1 MSNEQ
6 NAVKSGSHP
15 LPQDVF
21 KYAPKNARYASV
33 DQSGQVWC
41 NSKLPMIMSD
51 KIWGGGECLCRL
63 GVYDATHWRDSVTAR
78 EFPAPKLR
86 PWRAEE
92 VPVGAVLRVL
102 GTDSRGKY
110 IITQVS
116 DGVVY
121 IGLDKTASRAVH
133 LDWFD
138 DDDQWCWPH
147 EQFDAAAWKPCGVLE
162 TEGAK

>member
-6 NAVKSGSHP
+6 NAVQSGSHP

-21 KYAPKNARYASV
+21 KYAPDWARFATVNEAGFIYAHETQARFIDTTWFSAMRR
-33 DQSGQVWC
+33 QCLGQF
-41 NSKLPMIMSD
+41 
-51 KIWGGGECLCRL
+51 
-63 GVYDATHWRDSVTAR
+63 DATHWRDSLTVR

-86 PWRAEE
+86 TWRAEE

-102 GTDSRGKY
+102 GTDPRGKY

-138 DDDQWCWPH
+138 DDDKWCWPH